1 MKKLSYLIV
10 IVLIF
15 SLVLSGCSL
24 LSNIQQE
31 YLERWPETGMAYIG
45 YEDETNGDFDYND
58 FGMEMSV
65 IETYSYLGLEEI
77 QMTFI
82 GRLKLAEY
90 QHSRIHLAW
99 SDSVTGDVHVEYFDA
114 GGSLTGTH
122 DSSFSGSVDIV
133 VFDDTNYVI
142 DYTTV
147 VHITFDAPATSSML
161 PPPYD
166 PYMHVYDTEQTF
178 HIGDTQ
184 FKDMPVGSADLP
196 YILVIPAT
204 WAPPAEGNSIWT
216 VYGNFDDFYVNGSPV
231 NWYETYTGPNLTI

>member
-1 MKKLSYLIV
+1 MKKSYYLIALA
-10 IVLIF
+10 LI
-15 SLVLSGCSL
+15 LGLALTGCSL

-31 YLERWPETGMAYIG
+31 YLETWPETGMAYIS
-45 YEDETNGDFDYND
+45 YEDATNGDFDYND
-58 FGMEMSV
+58 FGMDMSV

-90 QHSRIHLAW
+90 QHRIHLAW

-114 GGSLTGTH
+114 GGSPTGTH
-122 DSSFSGSVDIV
+122 DSSFTGSVDIV

-142 DYTTV
+142 GDTTL
-147 VHITFDAPATSSML
+147 VHITFDAPATSSIL

-166 PYMHVYDTEQTF
+166 PYMFLYDTGQTF

-196 YILVIPAT
+196 YILVIPVT

-231 NWYETYTGPNLTI
+231 DWYETFTGPNPTI